1 VDDSGS
7 VFLVVLL
14 GDPRGGE
21 GGERSKGRSSLPDGV
36 LSVGSGDNSDL
47 STGRSSGNKLLLESV
62 GHTFVHGGTTGHDD
76 VLAEFSS
83 DINVGGRDG
92 SPGEGIDRFARHTVK
107 TGLVDELGGTDS
119 HGSGNSDDCLIGE
132 SVLFVLLGVLGAVFL
147 LCSVVLGNV
156 TELFLD
162 LSDDFDLGSG
172 GEVVTSF
179 EEEFLEVAS
188 EDTSSD
194 LHTLDGV
201 REGESFEDGDGMG
214 NTITRVG
221 NETGGSTGG
230 VEGHDGLDGDI
241 DVLDLEGFEHDLD
254 HLLSVSLGLSGSLSE
269 QYTLNLAGGDSEL
282 VVEGVMPDLLHVF
295 PGLDDT
301 GGNGVGKVE
310 DTSLLG
316 GLVTDVFLL
325 LVGSHHSRLVLWA
338 ADNSG
343 EDALRRFLTS
353 ETGFH
358 HTGTVVEHD
367 DSVFI

>member
-1 VDDSGS
+1 MDDSSS

-36 LSVGSGDNSDL
+36 LSVGGGDNSDL
-47 STGRSSGNKLLLESV
+47 GTGGGSGDELLLESV

-132 SVLFVLLGVLGAVFL
+132 SVLFVLLGVLGAVVL

-162 LSDDFDLGSG
+162 LSDDFELGSG
-172 GEVVTSF
+172 GEVVSSF
-179 EEEFLEVAS
+179 EEEFLEVVG
-188 EDTSSD
+188 EDTSSNFH
-194 LHTLDGV
+194 LLDGV

-214 NTITRVG
+214 NTITRIG
-221 NETGGSTGG
+221 DETGGSTSG
-230 VEGHDGLDGDI
+230 VEGHDGLDGNV
-241 DVLDLEGFEHDLD
+241 DVLDLEGLEHELD
-254 HLLSVSLGLSGSLSE
+254 HLSLLALGLRGASVSRTPLASLGAMRSSL
-269 QYTLNLAGGDSEL
+269 
-282 VVEGVMPDLLHVF
+282 
-295 PGLDDT
+295 
-301 GGNGVGKVE
+301 
-310 DTSLLG
+310 
-316 GLVTDVFLL
+316 
-325 LVGSHHSRLVLWA
+325 
-338 ADNSG
+338 
-343 EDALRRFLTS
+343 
-353 ETGFH
+353 
-358 HTGTVVEHD
+358 
-367 DSVFI
+367 